1 MDASRAMVQFIFW
14 TVFIVAVL
22 SVIAAWYL
30 LVGLAALGIAI
41 AAYWVRK
48 RNAQKALLAVS
59 PVEDGKLSV
68 EQSKAAASAGQ
79 LQLPE
84 GKELRV
90 VESLQYGDN
99 HQRLGVKYQ
108 VEKAETLVVEGVI
121 LAGTVWLED
130 SDEGTEKE
138 VLFVVSGDMV
148 LGQLPDV
155 ELSDWYDEILEV
167 GGAAKCNLSITFASD
182 FSISSIRVRGYS
194 DAR

>member
-1 MDASRAMVQFIFW
+1 MDVSRAMVQFIFW

-59 PVEDGKLSV
+59 PVEDGMLSV

-90 VESLQYGDN
+90 VESLQYRAN

-130 SDEGTEKE
+130 SNEGTEKE

-182 FSISSIRVRGYS
+182 ISISSIRVRGYN

>member
-41 AAYWVRK
+41 SAYWVRK
-48 RNAQKALLAVS
+48 RNAQKAAFAVA

-68 EQSKAAASAGQ
+68 EQLKAAGSAGQ
-79 LQLPE
+79 LELPE

-90 VESLQYGDN
+90 VESLQYRAN
-99 HQRLGVKYQ
+99 HQRLGAKYQ
-108 VEKAETLVVEGVI
+108 VEKAETLVVDGVI
-121 LAGTVWLED
+121 LAGTVWIED

-138 VLFVVSGDMV
+138 VLFVVSGDLV

-167 GGAAKCNLSITFASD
+167 GGAAKCNLSVTFTSD
-182 FSISSIRVRGYS
+182 MSVSSIRVRGS
-194 DAR
+194 SNAR

>member
-84 GKELRV
+84 GNELRV
-90 VESLQYGDN
+90 VESLQYRGN
-99 HQRLGVKYQ
+99 HQRLGAKYQ

-130 SDEGTEKE
+130 LDEGTEKE
-138 VLFVVSGDMV
+138 VLFVTSGDMV
-148 LGQLPDV
+148 LGQLADV
-155 ELSDWYDEILEV
+155 DLADWYDEILEV
-167 GGAAKCNLSITFASD
+167 GGAAKCNLSVTFASD
-182 FSISSIRVRGYS
+182 LSISSIRVRGFN
-194 DAR
+194 DAL

>member
-90 VESLQYGDN
+90 VESLRYRAN

-182 FSISSIRVRGYS
+182 FSISSIRVRGYN

>member
-84 GKELRV
+84 GNELRV
-90 VESLQYGDN
+90 VESLQYRDN
-99 HQRLGVKYQ
+99 HQRLGAKYQ

-121 LAGTVWLED
+121 LAGTEWLED
-130 SDEGTEKE
+130 LDEGTEKE
-138 VLFVVSGDMV
+138 VLFVTSGDMV
-148 LGQLPDV
+148 LGQLADV
-155 ELSDWYDEILEV
+155 DLADWYDEILEV
-167 GGAAKCNLSITFASD
+167 GGAAKCNLSVTFASD
-182 FSISSIRVRGYS
+182 LSISSIRVRGFN
-194 DAR
+194 DAL

>member
-1 MDASRAMVQFIFW
+1 MVQFILW

-30 LVGLAALGIAI
+30 LAGLAALGIAI

-48 RNAQKALLAVS
+48 RNAQKALLAVA
-59 PVEDGKLSV
+59 PIEDGKLSV
-68 EQSKAAASAGQ
+68 EQLKAAASAGQ
-79 LQLPE
+79 LPLPE

-90 VESLQYGDN
+90 VESLQYRAN

-130 SDEGTEKE
+130 SNEGTEKE

-182 FSISSIRVRGYS
+182 FSISSIRVRGYN

>member
-68 EQSKAAASAGQ
+68 EQTKAAASAGQ

-90 VESLQYGDN
+90 VESLQYRAN

-182 FSISSIRVRGYS
+182 FSISSIRVRGYN

>member
-90 VESLQYGDN
+90 VESLQYRAN
-99 HQRLGVKYQ
+99 HKRLGVKYQ

-148 LGQLPDV
+148 LGQLADV
-155 ELSDWYDEILEV
+155 DLADWYDEILEV
-167 GGAAKCNLSITFASD
+167 GGAAKCNLSVTFASD
-182 FSISSIRVRGYS
+182 MSISSIRVRGFN
-194 DAR
+194 DAL